1 MKHFEMNSFSLWRAS
16 EAWAFFKIFLRLV
29 PRFPG
34 DENLRMFSLLR
45 LIFSFFAFTRDANK
59 EVEERVTG
67 YVKGVN
73 AYGQKYKVRSENE
86 RNWNSFESD

>member
-1 MKHFEMNSFSLWRAS
+1 MKHLAINSISSWRALLDC
-16 EAWAFFKIFLRLV
+16 AFFKIFLRLV

-67 YVKGVN
+67 FVKGVN
-73 AYGQKYKVRSENE
+73 A
-86 RNWNSFESD
+86 

>member
-1 MKHFEMNSFSLWRAS
+1 
-16 EAWAFFKIFLRLV
+16 
-29 PRFPG
+29 
-34 DENLRMFSLLR
+34 MFSLLR

-67 YVKGVN
+67 FVKGVN